1 MMGIKNAKSE
11 NVRMKLPYNEQQ
23 MISHLKTRVSFN
35 DSEQLFAKA
44 FLRDNSYYRFSIF
57 PKLLPPASPGTYS
70 FTDGI
75 NLFYFDDFLKERLNT
90 FLNYIEKRLKSTI
103 NHYFCS
109 NYTDI
114 FFYVGQCYLDPRI
127 YKSSDGKNTCID
139 MIEGRIDKSRTPAMT
154 HHKNKP
160 AQGDKYVPL
169 WLILEEFTFGEFN
182 TFVKNLKSSHV
193 KSWTQEY
200 FAPDSTNNQIYPVG
214 SMTSW
219 IECLRIIRNTLA
231 HHGRIYS
238 INIPFQPVVLNS
250 DQTLLFS
257 NVVDQKKRLYGALYV
272 IKKLLN
278 QDSNYALKNKW
289 NIFLDDLLKE
299 IEKNRLIL
307 EPYNRLG
314 FDDKWFKNLHINI

>member
-1 MMGIKNAKSE
+1 MVIENAKSK
-11 NVRMKLPYNEQQ
+11 NVSMKLPYSEQQ

-35 DSEQLFAKA
+35 DSEQLFANA

-57 PKLLPPASPGTYS
+57 PKLLPSASAGTYS
-70 FTDGI
+70 FTDSI
-75 NLFYFDDFLKERLNT
+75 NLFYFDEFMKERLNT
-90 FLNYIEKRLKSTI
+90 FLNYIEKRLKSTV

-109 NYTDI
+109 NYTNRS
-114 FFYVGQCYLDPRI
+114 FYVSQCYLDPGI
-127 YKSSDGKNTCID
+127 YGSPAGKNKCIR
-139 MIEGRIDKSRTPAMT
+139 MIEKRIDKSKTPAMT

-160 AQGDKYVPL
+160 ANGDKYIPL

-182 TFVKNLKSSHV
+182 TFIKNLKSSHV
-193 KSWTQEY
+193 KKWTKEY
-200 FAPDSTNNQIYPVG
+200 FAPDSANNQNYPVQ

-219 IECLRIIRNTLA
+219 LECLRIIRNTLA

-250 DQTLLFS
+250 DRTLLFS

-299 IEKNRLIL
+299 MEKNHLIL
-307 EPYNRLG
+307 EPYDRLG
-314 FDDKWFKNLHINI
+314 FDDNWFKNLHINI